1 MKLLFI
7 LSVIAIFALIIYLRL
22 RPFIRMTRQMFGA
35 VRDAQRVVN
44 NQPSS
49 STRTGGAGDKLVR
62 CASCST
68 WIPSSRA
75 IRLRSSNAAY
85 CSHDCLETAATGSK
99 RKAAG

>member
-7 LSVIAIFALIIYLRL
+7 LSILAIFALIIYIRL

-35 VRDAQRVVN
+35 VREARRVVHN
-44 NQPSS
+44 EPSS

-62 CASCST
+62 CGSCST

-75 IRLRSSNAAY
+75 IRLRSSNTAY
-85 CSHDCLETAATGSK
+85 CSHTCLENAATGSK